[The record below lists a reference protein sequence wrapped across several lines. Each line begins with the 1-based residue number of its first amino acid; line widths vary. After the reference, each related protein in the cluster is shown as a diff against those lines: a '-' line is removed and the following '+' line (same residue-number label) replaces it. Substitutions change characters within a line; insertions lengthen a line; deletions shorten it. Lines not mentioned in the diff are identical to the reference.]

1 MVKPPFP
8 AARPKSDRRQ
18 PSLAGFALTPHARE
32 DITMA
37 KKLILKERK
46 LGRERASGQAYP
58 DDGLI
63 EIDPRL
69 TPRQWLSTLIHEAV
83 HMAFPEA
90 PEPSVAKAERVIT
103 AILWRAGIR
112 RIHQ

>member
-1 MVKPPFP
+1 MP
-8 AARPKSDRRQ
+8 
-18 PSLAGFALTPHARE
+18 
-32 DITMA
+32 

-46 LGRERASGQAYP
+46 LGRERAAGQAFP

-69 TPRQWLSTLIHEAV
+69 TPRQWVSTLVHEAV
-83 HMAFPEA
+83 HMAFPQA
-90 PEPSVAKAERVIT
+90 PEQSVVRAERIIT
-103 AILWRAGIR
+103 GILWRAGIR

>member
-1 MVKPPFP
+1 M
-8 AARPKSDRRQ
+8 
-18 PSLAGFALTPHARE
+18 
-32 DITMA
+32 TMA

-69 TPRQWLSTLIHEAV
+69 MPRQWLSTLIHEAV

-103 AILWRAGIR
+103 QILWRAGIR

>member
-1 MVKPPFP
+1 MP
-8 AARPKSDRRQ
+8 
-18 PSLAGFALTPHARE
+18 
-32 DITMA
+32 
-37 KKLILKERK
+37 KKLTLKERK
-46 LGRERASGQAYP
+46 LGRERAAGQAFP

-69 TPRQWLSTLIHEAV
+69 EPRQWLSTLIHEAV

-90 PEPSVAKAERVIT
+90 TENRVVKAERIIT
-103 AILWRAGIR
+103 RILWRANLR

>member
-1 MVKPPFP
+1 
-8 AARPKSDRRQ
+8 
-18 PSLAGFALTPHARE
+18 
-32 DITMA
+32 MA

-83 HMAFPEA
+83 HMALVKGTIDSSKPVLVRAQSECLTGDVFGSLRCDCNSQLKAAMKAIQEA
-90 PEPSVAKAERVIT
+90 GSGV
-103 AILWRAGIR
+103 LLYIR
-112 RIHQ
+112 Q